1 MLIAGPAPLIRLDLW
16 RFPADNYLMTTHAE
30 AKVSKATLLAT
41 VKQKLRDQQLPVL
54 RKTVTRIS
62 ALASTLKSD
71 IGQLAQTILQ
81 DQPFTAKVLAVAN
94 SPYYKHN
101 PEPITTITRAII
113 QIGYSTL
120 RDIAVAAQFTEMAQK
135 RLPHGINLHNLLAK
149 AFVAAHHAKNVS
161 ESLRAPHAEQ
171 IFTHTL
177 LRNIGDF
184 ALAYYMPQEY
194 REIDKLMRAHGL
206 LADAAYQ
213 QVLGITSQDFRI
225 ALIAAYDLPLE
236 LAGPMPDWANAKN
249 WTDKE
254 RMQAIADVANEVTSI
269 LFTQPPGA
277 NACLNEL
284 LGKASHAFGLEP
296 ATLESLIVQGFQK
309 ACTLGQSLELDPAS
323 FLPAVPETMPADHVL
338 HPLIDSCIKIVE
350 PLLAASLDQSRLS
363 PPTDSLGSA
372 GLLVSIL
379 MDLTHHVM
387 TAPDLNTVLTCV
399 LEGLHR
405 AVGFDHAIVVLTAPG
420 NTSMEGRSGVGA
432 DIPALLPFFS
442 VSTNPS
448 SNFLAHCMAA
458 KIPLRLSAGQPL
470 SPLMPPAIMNAIQPT
485 GIALAPLYTSN
496 RVIGLIWGDRKD
508 NDIDDAMWKSFQL
521 FAMQA
526 NLALMRLTSKG

>member
-1 MLIAGPAPLIRLDLW
+1 MI
-16 RFPADNYLMTTHAE
+16 THAE
-30 AKVSKATLLAT
+30 ARVSKATLLAT
-41 VKQKLRDQQLPVL
+41 VKKKLRDQPLPVL
-54 RKTVTRIS
+54 RRTVSRIA

-71 IGQLAQTILQ
+71 IGQLAQAILQ

-113 QIGYSTL
+113 QIGYTTL
-120 RDIAVAAQFTEMAQK
+120 RDIAVAAEFTEIAQK
-135 RLPHGINLHNLLAK
+135 RLPHGINLNSLLAK

-161 ESLRAPHAEQ
+161 ESLHAPHAEQ

-206 LADAAYQ
+206 LADTAYQ
-213 QVLGITSQDFRI
+213 QVLGITSQEFRMAI
-225 ALIAAYDLPLE
+225 IAAYDLPPE
-236 LAGPMPDWANAKN
+236 LAGPMPNWASAGS
-249 WTDKE
+249 WSDQE
-254 RMQAIADVANEVTSI
+254 RMQAIAAVANEVTNI
-269 LFTQPPGA
+269 LFAQPPDA

-284 LGKASHAFGLEP
+284 LGKASHAFGLKP

-323 FLPAVPETMPADHVL
+323 FLPAVPEAIPADHVL

-350 PLLAASLDQSRLS
+350 PLLAASLDQPSLTS
-363 PPTDSLGSA
+363 PTDSLGSSD
-372 GLLVSIL
+372 LLVSIL
-379 MDLTHHVM
+379 MDLTQHVM

-420 NTSMEGRSGVGA
+420 HTSMEGRSGVGA
-432 DIPALLPFFS
+432 DIPALLPLFS

-448 SNFLAHCMAA
+448 SNLLAHCMAA
-458 KIPLRLSAGQPL
+458 KLPLRLSAGQPL

-496 RVIGLIWGDRKD
+496 RVIGLIWADRKD